1 MGIKTLSQGNT
12 RGLSLLSSRLY
23 TLLPPVSSALA
34 AKRLLHRA
42 KGALGGLSDGGDGRD
57 GKGIGDGQ
65 LTVDLAGDL
74 AGNVAKVFDC
84 EVEVKPSKTRA

>member
-34 AKRLLHRA
+34 AKRLLHDRRHRA
-42 KGALGGLSDGGDGRD
+42 KGALGGLIDGGDGRD
-57 GKGIGDGQ
+57 GKGTGDGQ
-65 LTVDLAGDL
+65 LTFDLAGDL
-74 AGNVAKVFDC
+74 AGKVAKVFDC
-84 EVEVKPSKTRA
+84 EVEVT